1 MDCKVAGAL
10 ALYIETSFT
19 CTVYVR
25 FQDKVSDW
33 MRTEKRRKALV
44 DHEQYEAALT
54 TDVQG
59 SLDLQQTTLAAK
71 LTELI
76 VTFNI
81 ARFLIS
87 ANAKVRTGTVSLK
100 PLDGKVRRLSRLDV
114 DVLLCFCVD
123 SCSLEYFRRYLFVV
137 TKGIVLT

>member
-1 MDCKVAGAL
+1 M
-10 ALYIETSFT
+10 LYIYRSFT

-81 ARFLIS
+81 AHFLIS

-100 PLDGKVRRLSRLDV
+100 PLDGKVRRLSCLDV

-123 SCSLEYFRRYLFVV
+123 SCSLEYFRRYLF
-137 TKGIVLT
+137 IVMKVLK